1 MESLRDIKVAYL
13 LTAEPEPFNVKVR
26 RGVPLTVTDS
36 EKLTVKLS
44 APEGLYVPLAGGETD
59 EMVGALRSM
68 TMVVVAGEA
77 DDGPVVVPETEL
89 AFNRGIKVPSPQFE
103 TINE

>member
-1 MESLRDIKVAYL
+1 MESLRDMKVAYL
-13 LTAEPEPFNVKVR
+13 LTAEPEPFKVKVR

-59 EMVGALRSM
+59 EIVGALRSI
-68 TMVVVAGEA
+68 TMVEVAGEFA
-77 DDGPVVVPETEL
+77 AGPLLLVTVP
-89 AFNRGIKVPSPQFE
+89 
-103 TINE
+103 

>member
-26 RGVPLTVTDS
+26 RGVPVTVTDS
-36 EKLTVKLS
+36 EKLTVKFS
-44 APEGLYVPLAGGETD
+44 APAGLYVPLAGGETD

-68 TMVVVAGEA
+68 TMVFAELTDG
-77 DDGPVVVPETEL
+77 GPVEVPVTEFAL
-89 AFNRGIKVPSPQFE
+89 S
-103 TINE
+103 